1 MLPGNTT
8 SYFNTCLV
16 SLWILLA
23 IFSGG
28 SSGGVRGARAHLM
41 FRPKWGP
48 KGRKKIFWRP
58 PLPSLFRGLDD
69 RPASPTL
76 FSWRSGSATDF
87 SRNGLLR
94 GTVIHSLV
102 WFIFRGRI
110 FMPICPLWNDHFFFE
125 WTLPCNSHQFVN
137 DLQKGLFLWC
147 SRFLQYQ
154 YDSSDTS
161 LTNNNPEEPT
171 LATLFSTR
179 HSFSSMLWPRYNEP
193 PGFKIRKSSLTR
205 LHCISLFPSSLSPP

>member
-8 SYFNTCLV
+8 SDFNICLV

-28 SSGGVRGARAHLM
+28 SSGGVRGARAHLI
-41 FRPKWGP
+41 FRQKLGP
-48 KGRKKIFWRP
+48 KAEKIFWRP
-58 PLPSLFRGLDD
+58 PPSLFRGLDD
-69 RPASPTL
+69 RPGSPTP
-76 FSWRSGSATDF
+76 FSWRSGSVTDF
-87 SRNGLLR
+87 SRNWLLR
-94 GTVIHSLV
+94 GTEIHSLV
-102 WFIFRGRI
+102 WFIFRWRI

-193 PGFKIRKSSLTR
+193 PGFKICKSSLTR
-205 LHCISLFPSSLSPP
+205 LHCISSFSRSLSPP